1 MDKPVVISVVGPT
14 AVGKTA
20 MAIRLAKEFNAEI
33 LSADSRQFYRE
44 ISIGTAKPTTEELT
58 QAKHHFINN
67 LSIEEDYNA
76 SDFEKEALDFLE
88 EYFKTKKIIILCGG
102 SGMYVDALLNGFD
115 NDVPT
120 ANKELRKELNVGY
133 EKEGITYLQNK
144 LVELDPDYYEIIDKH
159 NSKRLLRAI
168 EICLLTG
175 KSNLEVKKGI
185 KKERDFSTIKI
196 GLHDDRGILYE
207 RINRRVDKMMEEGL
221 LEEVKQVEKFKAKNA
236 LNTVG
241 YKELFDFL
249 ENKVDL
255 STAVDKIK
263 VNSRRYAKRQ
273 LTWFKKSDGIEW
285 FKAGDFTKISMYIRK
300 ILSD

>member
-1 MDKPVVISVVGPT
+1 
-14 AVGKTA
+14 
-20 MAIRLAKEFNAEI
+20 
-33 LSADSRQFYRE
+33 
-44 ISIGTAKPTTEELT
+44 
-58 QAKHHFINN
+58 
-67 LSIEEDYNA
+67 
-76 SDFEKEALDFLE
+76 
-88 EYFKTKKIIILCGG
+88 
-102 SGMYVDALLNGFD
+102 MYVDALLNGFD